1 MKNEN
6 KTEKITD
13 MNVIFQS
20 VQHRTHF
27 DVAQFISMRRKGKL
41 ANPLVLQRLFRHSL
55 GPSNYL
61 RLPDQINEVRPAF
74 WHNGLLELLIVG
86 HDPSVDMVPS

>member
-13 MNVIFQS
+13 MHVIFQC

-27 DVAQFISMRRKGKL
+27 DVAQFISKRRKGKL
-41 ANPLVLQRLFRHSL
+41 ANPLILQRLFRHSL
-55 GPSNYL
+55 GPFNNL
-61 RLPDQINEVRPAF
+61 CLPDQLHKVSPAF
-74 WHNGLLELLIVG
+74 WHNVLLELLIVG
-86 HDPSVDMVPS
+86 HDPSIDMVLS

>member
-13 MNVIFQS
+13 MHVIFQC

-27 DVAQFISMRRKGKL
+27 DVAQFISKRRKGKL
-41 ANPLVLQRLFRHSL
+41 ANPLVLQRLFCRSL
-55 GPSNYL
+55 VPFNNL
-61 RLPDQINEVRPAF
+61 CLPDQLNKVSPAF
-74 WHNGLLELLIVG
+74 WHNVLLELLVVG
-86 HDPSVDMVPS
+86 HDPLVDLGLS